1 MKDIFFNTNSY
12 LKKLSG
18 PGIFFTGLFLS
29 LVISAADLYTG
40 KKLFTSFF
48 YIIPVVIAGM
58 YGSRSTGLLIG
69 LISGVLYFATGM
81 LAGVWSTPSEAVL
94 NLVLPTAVLLL
105 AALFISERKG
115 DANKTA
121 LGESGL
127 MDNVSTNGKSPDK
140 GHTQSDF
147 RNFFDSALDGIYATD
162 DKGNLTVANK
172 AFYKITGYTPRDI
185 SKLSYKN
192 LVPASHREVTDKFYK
207 KQYTQKPQN
216 SYIEFPMLT
225 KGGEEKWIAQNT
237 LLIQENGSGPEF
249 YFVTRDISTKV
260 NAQETILQ
268 NEQKLRQII
277 DLVPHFIFA
286 KDITG
291 KFILANKATAEVYG
305 TTVEE
310 LLTKTDADFA
320 KSPEEAERFR
330 KDDVEV
336 IKSKK
341 SKFISEEKITDSE
354 GTTRYLQTT
363 KIPFFE
369 AGSKTPAVLGVSTDI
384 TERKQYLEALK
395 ESETKFRSFAKTAPV
410 ALTRFDPYLQ
420 VYEFAN
426 DEFVRQ
432 SGYTREEF
440 DALSN
445 AELEEM
451 LFEEDRE
458 RVYRNFKKWQDKKYK
473 GIEHVDY
480 RIINKSGSL
489 IWLDTYFYA
498 DLDENDNLKYI
509 NQICVD
515 ITEQKLTEQSFK
527 RSEERYKAFIDHSTE
542 GIYRLEMENPV
553 DISLNEDEFTQKIYE
568 NAYIAECND
577 TMAKMYGFENT
588 KDAMN
593 KRLIELHGGGDIA
606 ENTNTF
612 SNFIRS
618 GLRIANAETIELDK
632 DGNKKYFV
640 NNAVGIVED
649 GMLVRIWGSQSDV
662 TERKE
667 IIEQN
672 RKLYRAVEQSSA
684 SIIITNTS
692 GEIEYVNHKFSEVTG
707 YPATEVLGRVA
718 RIFKKGTIIGLE
730 NNQEL
735 VELIAKG
742 TEWSGEYLN
751 RRKNDENYWE
761 YANIS
766 PIKNEQGE
774 VTHYVAICEDIT
786 DQKLTEDSIR
796 RSEERYRAFIT
807 HSSEGI
813 YRMELREP
821 INTNASIEEHIKH
834 FMDHAYLAE
843 CNDVMAKMYGYEKAD
858 DVVNK
863 NVTDLL
869 GSREEGQAS
878 NSISFESFLKSGY
891 RINNS
896 ETREVDKEGNV
907 KYFLNNGLGIVE
919 NNQLV
924 RLWGTQRD
932 ITQLRQ
938 MQEQLRKL
946 SRAVEQS
953 PDSVIITN
961 TEGRI
966 EYVNP
971 KFCEVTGYT
980 PAEVTGKYP
989 FILLKGE
996 VPDEMYN
1003 EIWDSIKSGNDWKGE
1018 YYNRK
1023 KNGERYWEYAT
1034 ISPIK
1039 DEDGNITHYVYVK
1052 EDISERK
1059 EFEIEL
1065 LNAKEKAE
1073 EASSA
1078 KSQFLANM
1086 SHEIRTPMN
1095 GIVGMAQ
1102 LLTLTDLNEEQSE
1115 YIDMIHYSS
1124 DVLLKIINDVL
1135 DFSKI
1140 EAGKFKLTEE
1150 EFNVSELLDNT
1161 FKILKSDAETKRLK
1175 FIFDVEKSL
1184 NINVYGDRYRLNQI
1198 LTNLINNAIK
1208 FTQNGEIRVKVRE
1221 LSRKDGIIKLEFR
1234 ISDTGIGIPLDKFD
1248 NLFESFTQLENPYVK
1263 QYMGTGLGLSIVK
1276 RLIEMMKGEIEVQ
1289 SEEEK
1294 GSEFTVRLDFKLMD

>member
-1 MKDIFFNTNSY
+1 MKEIFSNISSNF
-12 LKKLSG
+12 KRLSG
-18 PGIFFTGLFLS
+18 TWIFFTALFLS
-29 LVISAADLYTG
+29 ILISSADLLTG
-40 KKLFTSFF
+40 KKFFTSFF

-58 YGSRSTGLLIG
+58 YGGRKAGLSIG
-69 LISGVLYFATGM
+69 LISGLLYFATGM
-81 LAGVWSTPSEAVL
+81 ILDAWSTPADAVL
-94 NLVLPTAVLLL
+94 NLILPVLVLML
-105 AALFISERKG
+105 AAMFIGERRL
-115 DANKTA
+115 T
-121 LGESGL
+121 ESADDTQDIKDGL
-127 MDNVSTNGKSPDK
+127 LSNVS
-140 GHTQSDF
+140 
-147 RNFFDSALDGIYATD
+147 A
-162 DKGNLTVANK
+162 
-172 AFYKITGYTPRDI
+172 
-185 SKLSYKN
+185 
-192 LVPASHREVTDKFYK
+192 
-207 KQYTQKPQN
+207 
-216 SYIEFPMLT
+216 
-225 KGGEEKWIAQNT
+225 
-237 LLIQENGSGPEF
+237 NGSGNGKNRL
-249 YFVTRDISTKV
+249 TDDT
-260 NAQETILQ
+260 
-268 NEQKLRQII
+268 KLRQII

-286 KDITG
+286 KDTNG

-305 TTVEE
+305 TTVDE

-320 KSPEEAERFR
+320 RSPEEAERFR
-330 KDDVEV
+330 KDDKEV
-336 IKSKK
+336 IKSRK
-341 SKFISEEKITDSE
+341 SKFIPEERITDSE
-354 GTTRYLQTT
+354 GNVRYLQTL
-363 KIPFFE
+363 KIPYFE
-369 AGSKTPAVLGVSTDI
+369 AGSDTPAVLGVSTDI
-384 TERKQYLEALK
+384 TDRKQYLEAME
-395 ESETKFRSFAKTAPV
+395 ESETKFRNFAKTAPV
-410 ALTRFDPYLQ
+410 ALTRFDPHLQ
-420 VYEFAN
+420 KYEFVN

-440 DALSN
+440 DLLSN
-445 AELEEM
+445 EALEEM
-451 LFEEDRE
+451 LFEDDRQ
-458 RVYRNFKKWQDKKYK
+458 RVYDNFKNWKKKNYK
-473 GIEHVDY
+473 GIEHINY
-480 RIINKSGSL
+480 RIVNKSGEV

-498 DLDENDNLKYI
+498 DFDDSGALKYI

-515 ITEQKLTEQSFK
+515 VTEQKMTEQSFM
-527 RSEERYKAFIDHSTE
+527 RSEERYKAFINHSTE

-553 DISLNEDEFTQKIYE
+553 DIQLDEKSFTQKIYE

-577 TMAKMYGFENT
+577 AMAKMYGFDDVR
-588 KDAMN
+588 DALN
-593 KRLIELHGGGDIA
+593 KKLIELHGSGDVV

-612 SNFIRS
+612 SDFIRS
-618 GLRIANAETIELDK
+618 GLRISNAETIELDK

-649 GMLVRIWGSQSDV
+649 GMLLRIWGSQSDI

-684 SIIITNTS
+684 SIIITDTK
-692 GEIEYVNHKFSEVTG
+692 GIIEYVNHKFSEVTG

-718 RIFKKGTIIGLE
+718 RIFKKGTIVGLD

-735 VELIAKG
+735 IELIAKG
-742 TEWSGEYLN
+742 NEWSGEYLN

-766 PIKNEQGE
+766 PIKNDHGE
-774 VTHYVAICEDIT
+774 VTHFVAICEDIT

-821 INTNASIEEHIKH
+821 IDTNASIDDHIKH

-843 CNDVMAKMYGYEKAD
+843 CNDVMAKMYGFEKAD

-878 NSISFESFLKSGY
+878 NSISFESFVKSGY

-919 NNQLV
+919 NNHLV

-980 PAEVTGKYP
+980 PAEVTGMYP

-1003 EIWDSIKSGNDWKGE
+1003 EIWTSIREGNDWKGE
-1018 YYNRK
+1018 YFNRK
-1023 KNGERYWEYAT
+1023 KDGERYWEYAT

-1073 EASSA
+1073 EASNA

-1102 LLTLTDLNEEQSE
+1102 LLTLTDLNDEQSE

-1140 EAGKFKLTEE
+1140 EAGKFKLNEE
-1150 EFNVSELLDNT
+1150 TFNVNEILDNT
-1161 FKILKSDAETKRLK
+1161 FKILKSDAETKSLG
-1175 FIFDVEKSL
+1175 FVCDVDKSL
-1184 NINVYGDRYRLNQI
+1184 DINVYGDRYRLNQI

-1208 FTQNGEIRVKVRE
+1208 FTQQGEIRVTARE
-1221 LSRKDGIIKLEFR
+1221 LSRNDGMVKIEFK
-1234 ISDTGIGIPLDKFD
+1234 ITDTGIGIPLDKFD

-1276 RLIEMMKGEIEVQ
+1276 RLIEMMNGEIEVQ
-1289 SEEEK
+1289 SEEAK
-1294 GSEFTVRLDFKLMD
+1294 GSEFTVKLDFKVMD